1 MDTTEKELKIELAS
15 EDMVVTEAMGLVPDE
30 PPSNAEA
37 PILEADTVTDSLD
50 EQELKGII
58 ESLLYVSQDPL
69 TVDKITSVLAG
80 PPKVVVNNAVR
91 ALQQDY
97 DQDGRGLHIVEVAGG
112 FSMVTRPDCAP
123 WITRLQKVKASA
135 KVSRSALETL
145 AIIAY
150 KQPIVRGDIEQI
162 RGVETSGVL
171 RTLLDQKLIR
181 MVGRKDIPGRPI
193 LYGTSKVF
201 LQRFGLR
208 DLRDLP
214 PLREF
219 KDLGPGESQ
228 DLFSDDTMTLFEESN
243 SSESEAVLADEVLSE
258 DNHLEEM
265 ISEETMAEESIEEQ
279 DFDEHPVV
287 AQEGS

>member
-1 MDTTEKELKIELAS
+1 MGTDTTEHELKIQSAP
-15 EDMVVTEAMGLVPDE
+15 EDVGVTEAMGLTPEQPLASD
-30 PPSNAEA
+30 EA
-37 PILEADTVTDSLD
+37 PLLETDGVTDSLD

-58 ESLLYVSQDPL
+58 ESLLYVSHEPL
-69 TVDKITSVLAG
+69 TVDKVTTVLAG
-80 PPKVVVNNAVR
+80 PPKVVVNNAIR

-97 DQDGRGLHIVEVAGG
+97 DQEGRGLHIVELAGG
-112 FSMVTRPDCAP
+112 FSMITRADCAP

-135 KVSRSALETL
+135 KVSRSAMETL

-150 KQPIVRGDIEQI
+150 KQPIVRSEIEQI

-193 LYGTSKVF
+193 LYGTTKVF

-219 KDLGPGESQ
+219 KELGPGDTP
-228 DLFSDDTMTLFEESN
+228 DLFSEDTLALFDENETV
-243 SSESEAVLADEVLSE
+243 ESEDTLQEPSLDEQPAVV
-258 DNHLEEM
+258 
-265 ISEETMAEESIEEQ
+265 
-279 DFDEHPVV
+279 
-287 AQEGS
+287 QEGS